1 MRISEWISDVC
12 SSDLRDGG
20 NIVELVDRRAD
31 ALLHLGPDVRLVV
44 DNAAHRLEGHPR
56 IGRHMPYRHRLPP
69 TPHQFP
75 APRASRPVQSVLLAP
90 SAPHGQ
96 TPSQRSEEHTSE
108 LQSLMRN

>member
-20 NIVELVDRRAD
+20 NIAELVDRRAD

-75 APRASRPVQSVLLAP
+75 APSAPRPVQSVLLPP
-90 SAPHGQ
+90 SAPPGQDRISRGSGKSVAHG
-96 TPSQRSEEHTSE
+96 
-108 LQSLMRN
+108 